1 MKNLTHLCFSVFNIV
16 IQDGNTQEY
25 RMGERT
31 LFEVNAHTDTP
42 LEPTTEKAVT
52 LTQIEDDAY
61 EVCGYIYEAT
71 CAYALMNI
79 NGLKISLCNENE
91 TYTENQMYKGAI
103 SLAYDP
109 WACYGMNV
117 CDDDIDEDE
126 ALYQEGIVEKI
137 QLITSDSLENIS
149 LEQTSSWDD
158 EESYEGATSSY
169 LITVAICAD
178 KVLYEAPHPLQIDS
192 QRLVLNLKDISSEKV
207 KSIEEFI
214 QKIL

>member
-31 LFEVNAHTDTP
+31 LFELDTRTDIP
-42 LEPTTEKAVT
+42 LEPTTEKTVT
-52 LTQIEDDAY
+52 LTQIEDDTY

-79 NGLKISLCNENE
+79 NGLKISLCNKNE
-91 TYTENQMYKGAI
+91 IYTENQMYKGTI
-103 SLAYDP
+103 SLAYNP
-109 WACYGMNV
+109 WGCYGTNV
-117 CDDDIDEDE
+117 CDDKEDE

-137 QLITSDSLENIS
+137 QLITSDDLENIS

-158 EESYEGATSSY
+158 EEAYEGATSSY
-169 LITVAICAD
+169 LITVALCTD

-192 QRLVLNLKDISSEKV
+192 QRLVLNLKNISSKKV
-207 KSIEEFI
+207 KNIEEFI
-214 QKIL
+214 RNML

>member
-25 RMGERT
+25 SMGERT
-31 LFEVNAHTDTP
+31 LFELDARTNIP
-42 LEPTTEKAVT
+42 LEPNTEKTVT

-79 NGLKISLCNENE
+79 NGLKISLCNKNE
-91 TYTENQMYKGAI
+91 IYTENQMYKGTI
-103 SLAYDP
+103 SFAYDP
-109 WACYGMNV
+109 WSCYGTNV
-117 CDDDIDEDE
+117 CEEKEDE
-126 ALYQEGIVEKI
+126 SLYQEGIVAKI

-149 LEQTSSWDD
+149 LEQTSSCDD

-169 LITVAICAD
+169 LITVALCAD
-178 KVLYEAPHPLQIDS
+178 KVIYEAPPPLQIDS
-192 QRLVLNLKDISSEKV
+192 QKLVLNLKGINSNKV

-214 QKIL
+214 RKIL

>member
-25 RMGERT
+25 RMEERT
-31 LFEVNAHTDTP
+31 LFELDAHTDIS
-42 LEPTTEKAVT
+42 LEPTTEKTVT
-52 LTQIEDDAY
+52 LTQIADDTY
-61 EVCGYIYEAT
+61 KVCGYIYEAT

-79 NGLKISLCNENE
+79 NGFKISLCNKNE
-91 TYTENQMYKGAI
+91 IYTENQMYKGTV

-109 WACYGMNV
+109 WSCYGTNV
-117 CDDDIDEDE
+117 SEEKEDE

-137 QLITSDSLENIS
+137 QLITSDDLENIS

-158 EESYEGATSSY
+158 EEAYEGATSSY
-169 LITVAICAD
+169 LITVALCAD

-192 QRLVLNLKDISSEKV
+192 QRLVLNLKNISSQKV

-214 QKIL
+214 QNIL